1 MLSPGSKGWIL
12 KYQDLLHKGEISVH
26 LEIPPGISK
35 DHFTH
40 LQLSKSGIL
49 FGFATEMLFSQHVLG
64 IEKWTQDERLK
75 MLLFEAHLFVY
86 LLNGGNQTELD
97 DFVDALIDFYG
108 KNNSKSLKKV
118 MTFFLKESKTEQLE
132 SILDKRIDVKSNL
145 IEKSFLL
152 SNLNNLFIYLDVIL
166 FHQYLKNK
174 RQQPK
179 LNYGDLAEEALKTI
193 ALAAQSDQ
201 TIDSRERKMFEF
213 FLTSANLSDKRKD
226 NLIHFLETENN
237 SIAELNLVRFTDWL
251 YRRYLLDLA
260 FLTIFT
266 NAEADEKEIS
276 FLQKLCDALQ
286 LPLTE
291 LDETMVMVEHFVLKN
306 NQQISALM
314 DSRTYERMY
323 SNVSKRW
330 VKILGRNKD
339 KLATE
344 LKQSKEL
351 VFLIKKST
359 TNELSSEEKE
369 KVKTQFLDLVKSVP
383 ALAIFLLPGGA
394 LLLPIVLKIIP
405 DLVPSAFRDNEI
417 DD

>member
-12 KYQDLLHKGEISVH
+12 KYQDLLHKEVISVH
-26 LEIPPGISK
+26 IDLPPGVGK

-49 FGFATEMLFSQHVLG
+49 FGFATELLFTQNLPG

-75 MLLFEAHLFVY
+75 IALFEAHLLVY
-86 LLNGGNQTELD
+86 LLHGGNHRTLD
-97 DFVDALIDFYG
+97 EFIDVLIEFYG
-108 KNNSKSLKKV
+108 KYNTTSWKKSW
-118 MTFFLKESKTEQLE
+118 TFFGKMRKSEQLE
-132 SILDKRIDVKSNL
+132 SILDRRVEVRSNL

-166 FHQYLKNK
+166 FHQFLKN
-174 RQQPK
+174 QPQASK
-179 LNYGDLAEEALKTI
+179 TAYGDLAEEALKTI
-193 ALAAQSDQ
+193 ALAAKSDR
-201 TIDSRERKMFEF
+201 TVDARERKMFDF
-213 FLTSANLSDKRKD
+213 FLSSARLSDKRKE
-226 NLIHFLETENN
+226 NLLRFLEAENN
-237 SIAELNLVRFTDWL
+237 SIEDLHLGEYSDWL
-251 YRRYLLDLA
+251 FRRYLLDLA
-260 FLTIFT
+260 FLTIFS
-266 NAEADEKEIS
+266 NAEAETAEIS
-276 FLQKLCDALQ
+276 FLQQLCRALQ
-286 LPLTE
+286 LPLSE
-291 LDETMVMVEHFVLKN
+291 LEETMVMVEHFVLKN
-306 NQQISALM
+306 NQQISQLM
-314 DSRTYERMY
+314 DSKTYERMY
-323 SNVSKRW
+323 SNMSRRW
-330 VKILGRNKD
+330 LKILGRNKD

-359 TNELSSEEKE
+359 TSELSPEEKE
-369 KVKTQFLDLVKSVP
+369 KVKTQFMDLVKSVP